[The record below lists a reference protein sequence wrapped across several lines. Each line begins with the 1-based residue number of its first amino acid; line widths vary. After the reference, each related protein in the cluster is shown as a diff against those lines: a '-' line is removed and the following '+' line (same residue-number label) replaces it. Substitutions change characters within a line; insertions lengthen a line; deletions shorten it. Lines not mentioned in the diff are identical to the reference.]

1 MLSSGEVPC
10 GPPFSWSR
18 HFARYLYVCFVLYK
32 GMEYLI
38 VALLGLAIVLLVV
51 LLAHGSGKGDD
62 VLSSQIAQV
71 SRENAETRRELLAM
85 LEQYRSSEERSL
97 GDLKSRLDYASGQS
111 RKELLGMMEQY
122 RQSVSLLEQQVAS
135 SLDQIRLD
143 NERRIENLQQ
153 RVDTRLKDSLSA
165 SFSAV
170 STQLNKVYEG
180 LGQVKE
186 LTSGVDDLKRLMG
199 NIKTRGTMGEV
210 QAKNILDDILAP
222 SQYQEN
228 VECKPHSNLRVEF
241 ALRLPG
247 TGCDV
252 VYLPIDCKFPK
263 EDFERI
269 LNAQEAGDREALLLA
284 RRALEARVKAEAKD
298 IAAKYL
304 DPPHTT
310 AFGIMFLP
318 SEGLYAEVIRIPGI
332 VDELQRT
339 YKVVVSGPTTLA
351 AILNSLQMG
360 FRTLAIQKHSEEV
373 WKVLSAVRT
382 EFVRFGKEL
391 EAAQKRMSM
400 VSQSFDEVAKRTRQM
415 DLKLSKVEMLE
426 GDKVEHILQ
435 DSV

>member
-1 MLSSGEVPC
+1 
-10 GPPFSWSR
+10 
-18 HFARYLYVCFVLYK
+18 
-32 GMEYLI
+32 MEYLI
-38 VALLGLAIVLLVV
+38 VALLAFTVVLLLVV
-51 LLAHGSGKGDD
+51 LMRKAGSGRDGA
-62 VLSSQIAQV
+62 VLAAQIEAV
-71 SRENAETRRELLAM
+71 SRESSRTRKELLEM
-85 LEQYRSSEERSL
+85 LEQYRQSEELSL
-97 GDLKSRLDYASGQS
+97 RDLKSRLDLSSGQS

-122 RQSVSLLEQQVAS
+122 RQSVGQLEKQVAS
-135 SLDQIRLD
+135 SLEHIRSD
-143 NERRIENLQQ
+143 NEKRFFSLQQ
-153 RVDTRLKDSLSA
+153 SVDMRLKSSLST

-170 STQLNKVYEG
+170 SAQLNKVYEG

-222 SQYQEN
+222 SQYEEN
-228 VECKPHSNLRVEF
+228 VECKPQSGQRVEF
-241 ALRLPG
+241 AVRLPG
-247 TGCDV
+247 TGSDV

-269 LNAQEAGDREALLLA
+269 LNAQEAGDREALQLA
-284 RRALEARVKAEAKD
+284 RRALEVRVKGEAKD
-298 IAAKYL
+298 ISVKYL

-332 VDELQRT
+332 VDDLQRT

-360 FRTLAIQKHSEEV
+360 FRTLAIQKRSEEV

-382 EFVRFGKEL
+382 EFGRFGEEL
-391 EAAQKRMSM
+391 DTAQKRIGL
-400 VSQSFDEVAKRTRQM
+400 VARSFDEVSKRTRMM
-415 DLKLSKVEMLE
+415 DRKLSSVEMME
-426 GDKVEHILQ
+426 GDKAAVMLQ